1 MSEFTKF
8 NGKLVKIDDSEK
20 KWLLFKTHPKFKPSL
35 FDEGPIFALS
45 EEASI

>member
-20 KWLLFKTHPKFKPSL
+20 MATVQNPS
-35 FDEGPIFALS
+35 EI
-45 EEASI
+45 